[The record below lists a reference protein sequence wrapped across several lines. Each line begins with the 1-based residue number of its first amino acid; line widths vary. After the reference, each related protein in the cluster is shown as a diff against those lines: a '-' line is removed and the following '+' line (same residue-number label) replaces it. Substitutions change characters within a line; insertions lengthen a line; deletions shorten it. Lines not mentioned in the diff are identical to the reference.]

1 MESTDHTALNDAIIS
16 IQAKYLR
23 SLDQHLEHFSNLLT
37 CIDTDQEAAHAIVKI
52 KERAH
57 RIYGLAG
64 TIGLE
69 QLGENAKQVEIT
81 AAKLDQA
88 TTKSRAQSEEL
99 ASLVEGLLD
108 YIKDLQHS
116 YLGPSDLLP

>member
-1 MESTDHTALNDAIIS
+1 MESTDHSALNEAIII

-23 SLDQHLEHFSNLLT
+23 SLDQHFEHFNNLLT
-37 CIDTDQEAAHAIVKI
+37 CINTDQDAAHAIVKI

-57 RIYGLAG
+57 RIYGLAA

-88 TTKSRAQSEEL
+88 ATKSKGKTEEL
-99 ASLVEGLLD
+99 VSLVEGLLV
-108 YIKDLQHS
+108 YIKDLQCSH
-116 YLGPSDLLP
+116 LDPSSPG

>member
-1 MESTDHTALNDAIIS
+1 MESTDYTALNDAIIS
-16 IQAKYLR
+16 IQAEYLR
-23 SLDQHLEHFSNLLT
+23 SLDQHFEHFSNLLI
-37 CIDTDQEAAHAIVKI
+37 CIDTDHDAAHAIVKI

-57 RIYGLAG
+57 RIYGLAA

-88 TTKSRAQSEEL
+88 TTKSREQSIEL
-99 ASLVEGLLD
+99 VSLVEGLLD
-108 YIKDLQHS
+108 YIKNLQHS
-116 YLGPSDLLP
+116 YLDASRTE

>member
-23 SLDQHLEHFSNLLT
+23 SLDQHFEHFSNLLT
-37 CIDTDQEAAHAIVKI
+37 CIDTDQDAAHAIIKI

-88 TTKSRAQSEEL
+88 TTRSRDKTEEL
-99 ASLVEGLLD
+99 VSLVEALLD
-108 YIKDLQHS
+108 YIKELQRR
-116 YLGPSDLLP
+116 YLDPSSPE